1 MKTVWGETVRR
12 RSRNKRNVAI
22 LTSHILYS
30 ITETGEECAIIG
42 HTLNF
47 WSLAGTTT
55 RMDCGKT
62 NFFPQDIQKHPKDTQ
77 PETRVFEKHEKKT
90 ENNYR
95 DFE

>member
-30 ITETGEECAIIG
+30 ITETGEDCAIIG

-55 RMDCGKT
+55 RMDCGKSI
-62 NFFPQDIQKHPKDTQ
+62 FCPQRIQKHPNDPQ
-77 PETRVFEKHEKKT
+77 AEALVCEQHEERT
-90 ENNYR
+90 
-95 DFE
+95 DHHAG

>member
-22 LTSHILYS
+22 LTSHIPYS
-30 ITETGEECAIIG
+30 ITGTGEDCAIIS

-55 RMDCGKT
+55 RMDCGV
-62 NFFPQDIQKHPKDTQ
+62 NIFCPQCIQQHPNDPQ
-77 PETRVFEKHEKKT
+77 AQAVLCEQHEERT
-90 ENNYR
+90 
-95 DFE
+95 DHHAG